1 MSSSVAFGPG
11 NNPFDDLPTSNII
24 SGNKNPSL
32 PTTTSTSADTAF
44 ATVNAA
50 AKFLNS
56 NSDHNQEKRA
66 RRRREEAVARL
77 VADATRPPDVFYLED
92 AHIATAAGG
101 GAGAATTTSTTAWN
115 DAVFSNTTT
124 NSTNN
129 FNYNAHEHNIK
140 QLEAKLRSQQH
151 STLLLASTIAS
162 SIERGLDRELHSEL
176 VRQGKEAT
184 SVISKIC
191 HDHSDEFLES
201 VGKVVAA
208 LGGPCEEVKNSLEE
222 VRILFFL
229 VSYHRRTTHKRHI
242 SRTHLS
248 HNN

>member
-24 SGNKNPSL
+24 SGNKNPSS
-32 PTTTSTSADTAF
+32 TSTSAATAF

-77 VADATRPPDVFYLED
+77 VADATRPPDFFYLED
-92 AHIATAAGG
+92 AHIANAAGG
-101 GAGAATTTSTTAWN
+101 GGGAAATTTSTTAWN

-140 QLEAKLRSQQH
+140 QLEAKIRSQQH

-222 VRILFFL
+222 VRILFFNII
-229 VSYHRRTTHKRHI
+229 SSTHYSPEAHF
-242 SRTHLS
+242 THPSLT
-248 HNN
+248 

>member
-77 VADATRPPDVFYLED
+77 VADATRPPDFFYLED

-101 GAGAATTTSTTAWN
+101 GGGAAAATTTSTTAWN
-115 DAVFSNTTT
+115 DAVFSNTTS

-208 LGGPCEEVKNSLEE
+208 FGGPCEEVKNSLEE
-222 VRILFFL
+222 VRILFLFNII
-229 VSYHRRTTHKRHI
+229 SSTHYSKEAHF
-242 SRTHLS
+242 THPSLT
-248 HNN
+248 